1 MKAQHLTLGITL
13 ALATS
18 ACTGLGVQTG
28 PTLTSEIAQEQGLG
42 NLWGEQ
48 AAPVASVPSEIDYR
62 DDAALADLWV
72 EGQEPVAESGN
83 EAPRAVS
90 FLERVT
96 LTDSVFG
103 SDADRSEVLP
113 K

>member
-1 MKAQHLTLGITL
+1 MNTQHLTLGIVL

-28 PTLTSEIAQEQGLG
+28 PTLTSEIALEQGIG

-48 AAPVASVPSEIDYR
+48 EAPVATIPSEIDYR
-62 DDAALADLWV
+62 DDSSVADLWV
-72 EGQEPVAESGN
+72 EGEDQNAVDEN
-83 EAPRAVS
+83 EAPRVTT
-90 FLERVT
+90 LVERLT
-96 LTDSVFG
+96 LTESVFG
-103 SDADRSEVLP
+103 SHANRSEVLP